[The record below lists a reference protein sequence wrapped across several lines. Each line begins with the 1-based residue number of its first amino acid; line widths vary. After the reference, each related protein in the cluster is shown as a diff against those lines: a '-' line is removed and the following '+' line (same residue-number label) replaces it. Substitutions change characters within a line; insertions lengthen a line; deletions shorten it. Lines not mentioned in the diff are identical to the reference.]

1 MTKTA
6 LTPLNES
13 VHKQNRAQ
21 GLQMLRTINH
31 KVMGAGAAV
40 MVLCTT
46 CAGAGLWSTT
56 RLDGALQEANVSAS
70 VLRNHMEADMMHD
83 ALRADVLSSQLADDG
98 GSGVNVADVRKD
110 LAEHTAL
117 FRKAIADNDALA
129 TDPASRAA
137 LTDLKVPLDAYIKSA
152 SEMVDLAAGDRA
164 QAVAAMPG
172 FMKQFTTLEGAMS
185 QASDKIEAAS
195 TTAAVRAKSVARFS
209 EMLMSIAVLAGVV
222 FAGILIVISRAAI
235 VRPILGLA
243 SDMRRLAAGQN
254 DITVSGAG
262 RPDEIGE
269 MAQSVEVFRQSGIER
284 ARLETEAAGFQQEL
298 DRKLRDME
306 AAFEVAGR
314 EQKSVVEIMAKGL
327 AGLAGG
333 DLSTRIAAQVASDY
347 AALKNDFNAAA
358 SGLEDA
364 IRTISGVASQI
375 GSGTQEIAQ
384 ASNDLSRRTEQQAA
398 SLEETAAALDEIA
411 ATVRQTADGA
421 TRATTEVAS
430 ARSDAE
436 RSGQVVG
443 QAVAAMSAIEDSSRQ
458 ITQIIGVIDEI
469 AFQTNLLALNAGV
482 EAARAGDAGRGFA
495 VVAQEVR
502 ALAQRSADAAK
513 EIKTLIS
520 TSSQQV
526 GTGVD
531 LVGQTGEALDRI
543 VGRVAAID
551 DLVRQISSSSQEQA
565 SGLAEVNTAVNHMDQ
580 VVQQNAAMVEQATAA
595 THSLK
600 GETAQLV
607 SLVGRF
613 KVGGERADM
622 RRETRLAS

>member
-1 MTKTA
+1 
-6 LTPLNES
+6 
-13 VHKQNRAQ
+13 
-21 GLQMLRTINH
+21 MLRTINH

-40 MVLCTT
+40 MVLCTAS
-46 CAGAGLWSTT
+46 AGAGLWSTA
-56 RLDGALQEANVSAS
+56 RLDGALQGANVSAA

-83 ALRADVLSSQLADDG
+83 ALRADVLSSQMAGDA
-98 GSGVNVADVRKD
+98 GSGVAIDDVRKD
-110 LAEHTAL
+110 LSAHVAT
-117 FRKAIADNDALA
+117 FRKAITTNDALA

-137 LTDLKVPLDAYIKSA
+137 LAELKAPLDVYITSA
-152 SEMVDLAAGDRA
+152 GQMVDLAATDRA

-185 QASDKIEAAS
+185 DASDRIEAAS
-195 TTAAVRAKSVARFS
+195 TAAAARAKSVALFS
-209 EMLMSIAVLAGVV
+209 EILMTAAVVAGMI

-235 VRPILGLA
+235 VRPVLNLA

-262 RPDEIGE
+262 RADEIGE
-269 MAQSVEVFRQSGIER
+269 MAKSVEVFRQSGIER
-284 ARLETEAAGFQQEL
+284 ARLEAEAAGFQQEL

-314 EQKSVVEIMAKGL
+314 EQKAVVDVMAKGL
-327 AGLAGG
+327 ASLAGG

-347 AALKNDFNAAA
+347 IALKNDFNAAA
-358 SGLEDA
+358 GGLEDA

-375 GSGTQEIAQ
+375 GSGTQEIAS

-421 TRATTEVAS
+421 TRATAEVAS
-430 ARSDAE
+430 ARTDAE

-443 QAVAAMSAIEDSSRQ
+443 QAVSAMGAIEDSSRQ

-502 ALAQRSADAAK
+502 ALAQRSAEAAK

-526 GTGVD
+526 DAGVS
-531 LVGQTGEALDRI
+531 LVGQTGEALNRI

-613 KVGGERADM
+613 KIGGEHESLRMAG
-622 RRETRLAS
+622 

>member
-1 MTKTA
+1 
-6 LTPLNES
+6 
-13 VHKQNRAQ
+13 
-21 GLQMLRTINH
+21 MLRTINH

-40 MVLCTT
+40 MVLCTAS
-46 CAGAGLWSTT
+46 AGAGLWSTT
-56 RLDGALQEANVSAS
+56 RLDDAVRDANAS
-70 VLRNHMEADMMHD
+70 STMLRNHMEADMMHD
-83 ALRADVLSSQLADDG
+83 ALRADVLSSQLAG
-98 GSGVNVADVRKD
+98 EPGSGVDLAGVRKD

-117 FRKAIADNDALA
+117 FRGALTENDALV

-137 LTDLKVPLDAYIKSA
+137 LAELKAPLDIYITSA
-152 SEMVDLAAGDRA
+152 SRMVDLAATDRA

-172 FMKQFTTLEGAMS
+172 FTQQFTTLEDAMS
-185 QASDKIEAAS
+185 AASDKIEAAS
-195 TTAAVRAKSVARFS
+195 TAAAARAKSVALFS
-209 EMLMSIAVLAGVV
+209 EILMTAAVLAGLIL
-222 FAGILIVISRAAI
+222 AGVLIVISRAAI
-235 VRPILGLA
+235 VRPVLNLA
-243 SDMRRLAAGQN
+243 SDMRRLAAGQT
-254 DITVSGAG
+254 DITVSGSG
-262 RPDEIGE
+262 RADEIGE
-269 MAQSVEVFRQSGIER
+269 MAKSVEVFRQSGIER
-284 ARLETEAAGFQQEL
+284 ARLEAEAAGFQQEL

-306 AAFEVAGR
+306 AAFELAGR
-314 EQKSVVEIMAKGL
+314 EQKAVVDIMAKGL
-327 AGLAGG
+327 SSLAGG
-333 DLSTRIAAQVASDY
+333 DLSARIAVQVASDY

-358 SGLEDA
+358 AGLEDA
-364 IRTISGVASQI
+364 IRTISDVASQI
-375 GSGTQEIAQ
+375 GSGTEEIAQ

-421 TRATTEVAS
+421 GRATTEVAS
-430 ARSDAE
+430 ARTDAE
-436 RSGQVVG
+436 RSGQVVD
-443 QAVAAMSAIEDSSRQ
+443 QAVAAMGAIEDSSRQ

-502 ALAQRSADAAK
+502 ALAQRSAEAAR

-520 TSSQQV
+520 TSSKQV
-526 GTGVD
+526 DAGVT
-531 LVGQTGEALDRI
+531 LVGQTGEALSRI

-580 VVQQNAAMVEQATAA
+580 VVQQNAAMVEEATAA
-595 THSLK
+595 TYSLK

-613 KVGGERADM
+613 RIGGGEPSVLRKAG
-622 RRETRLAS
+622 

>member
-1 MTKTA
+1 
-6 LTPLNES
+6 
-13 VHKQNRAQ
+13 
-21 GLQMLRTINH
+21 MLRTINH

-40 MVLCTT
+40 MVLCTAS
-46 CAGAGLWSTT
+46 AGAGLWSTT
-56 RLDGALQEANVSAS
+56 RLDAALRDAHVSAA

-83 ALRADVLSSQLADDG
+83 ALRADVLSSQLADDA
-98 GSGVNVADVRKD
+98 GSGVD
-110 LAEHTAL
+110 LASVREDLTAHVAT
-117 FRKAIADNDALA
+117 FRQALTTNDDLA

-137 LTDLKVPLDAYIKSA
+137 LGELKAPLDTYITSA
-152 SEMVDLAAGDRA
+152 GQMVDLAATDRA

-185 QASDKIEAAS
+185 DASDRIEAAS
-195 TTAAVRAKSVARFS
+195 TAAAARAESVALFSEILMTAAVV
-209 EMLMSIAVLAGVV
+209 AGVI

-235 VRPILGLA
+235 VRPVLNLA
-243 SDMRRLAAGQN
+243 NDMRRLAAGQN

-262 RPDEIGE
+262 RADEIGE
-269 MAQSVEVFRQSGIER
+269 MAKSVEVFRQSGIER
-284 ARLETEAAGFQQEL
+284 ARLEAEAAGFQQEL

-314 EQKSVVEIMAKGL
+314 EQKAVVDVMAKGL
-327 AGLAGG
+327 ASLAGG

-347 AALKNDFNAAA
+347 IALKNDFNAAA
-358 SGLEDA
+358 AGLEDA
-364 IRTISGVASQI
+364 IRTIAGVASQI

-421 TRATTEVAS
+421 ARATTEVAS
-430 ARSDAE
+430 ARTDAE

-443 QAVAAMSAIEDSSRQ
+443 QAVSAMGAIEDSSRQ

-502 ALAQRSADAAK
+502 ALAQRSAEAAK

-526 GTGVD
+526 DAGVN
-531 LVGQTGEALDRI
+531 LVGQTGEALNRI

-613 KVGGERADM
+613 KIGGERESLRMAG
-622 RRETRLAS
+622 

>member
-1 MTKTA
+1 
-6 LTPLNES
+6 
-13 VHKQNRAQ
+13 
-21 GLQMLRTINH
+21 MLRTINH

-40 MVLCTT
+40 MVLCTAS
-46 CAGAGLWSTT
+46 AGAGLWSTA
-56 RLDGALQEANVSAS
+56 RLDDALQGANVSAA

-83 ALRADVLSSQLADDG
+83 ALRADVLSSQLAGDA
-98 GSGVNVADVRKD
+98 GSGIAIDEVRKD
-110 LAEHTAL
+110 LTAHVGT
-117 FRKAIADNDALA
+117 FRQAITTNDALA

-137 LTDLKVPLDAYIKSA
+137 LAELKAPLDAYITSA
-152 SEMVDLAAGDRA
+152 GRMVDLAATDRA

-185 QASDKIEAAS
+185 DASDRIEAAS
-195 TTAAVRAKSVARFS
+195 TAAASRAKSVALFS
-209 EMLMSIAVLAGVV
+209 EILMTAAVVAGVI

-235 VRPILGLA
+235 VRPVLTLA
-243 SDMRRLAAGQN
+243 GDMRRLAAGQN

-269 MAQSVEVFRQSGIER
+269 MAKSVEVFRQSGIER
-284 ARLETEAAGFQQEL
+284 ARLEAEAAGFQQEL

-314 EQKSVVEIMAKGL
+314 EQKAVVDVMAKGL
-327 AGLAGG
+327 ASLAGG
-333 DLSTRIAAQVASDY
+333 DLSTRIAAQVAGDY
-347 AALKNDFNAAA
+347 IALKNDFNAAA
-358 SGLEDA
+358 AGLEEV
-364 IRTISGVASQI
+364 IRTITGVASGI
-375 GSGTQEIAQ
+375 GSGAQEIAS

-421 TRATTEVAS
+421 ARATTEVAS
-430 ARSDAE
+430 ARTDAE

-443 QAVAAMSAIEDSSRQ
+443 QAVSAMGAIEDSSRQ

-502 ALAQRSADAAK
+502 ALAQRSAEAAR
-513 EIKTLIS
+513 EIKGLIS
-520 TSSQQV
+520 ESSDHV
-526 GTGVD
+526 RAGVN
-531 LVGQTGEALDRI
+531 LVGQTGEALNRI

-613 KVGGERADM
+613 RIGGGERQDL
-622 RRETRLAS
+622 RRAG

>member
-1 MTKTA
+1 
-6 LTPLNES
+6 
-13 VHKQNRAQ
+13 
-21 GLQMLRTINH
+21 MLRTINH

-40 MVLCTT
+40 MVLCTAS
-46 CAGAGLWSTT
+46 AGAGLWSTT
-56 RLDGALQEANVSAS
+56 RLDTALQDANVSAG
-70 VLRNHMEADMMHD
+70 VLRHHMEADMMHD
-83 ALRADVLSSQLADDG
+83 ALRADVLSSQLAADPS
-98 GSGVNVADVRKD
+98 SGIVLDDVRKD
-110 LAEHTAL
+110 LADHTKL
-117 FRKAIADNDALA
+117 FRQSIADNDALA
-129 TDPASRAA
+129 KDPASRAA
-137 LTDLKVPLDAYIKSA
+137 LAQVKVPLDTYIKSA
-152 SEMVDLAAGDRA
+152 DQMVGLAASDHT

-185 QASDKIEAAS
+185 EASDKIEAAS
-195 TTAAVRAKSVARFS
+195 TAAAARAKSVALFS
-209 EMLMSIAVLAGVV
+209 EILMASAVLAGIV
-222 FAGILIVISRAAI
+222 FAGILIVLSRAAI
-235 VRPILGLA
+235 VRPVLNLA
-243 SDMRRLAAGQN
+243 GDMRRLAAGQN

-262 RPDEIGE
+262 RADEIGE
-269 MAQSVEVFRQSGIER
+269 MAKSVEVFRQSGIER
-284 ARLETEAAGFQQEL
+284 ARLEAEAAGFQQEL

-314 EQKSVVEIMAKGL
+314 EQQAVVEVMAKGL
-327 AGLAGG
+327 SGLAGG

-358 SGLEDA
+358 AGLEEA
-364 IRTISGVASQI
+364 IRTISSVAGQI

-421 TRATTEVAS
+421 TRATSEVAS
-430 ARSDAE
+430 ARTDAE

-443 QAVAAMSAIEDSSRQ
+443 QAVAAMGAIEDSSRQ

-502 ALAQRSADAAK
+502 ALAQRSAEAAK

-526 GTGVD
+526 GAGVD
-531 LVGQTGEALDRI
+531 LVGQTGEALSRI

-595 THSLK
+595 THSLT

-613 KVGGERADM
+613 KVGGD
-622 RRETRLAS
+622 REALRMAS

>member
-1 MTKTA
+1 
-6 LTPLNES
+6 
-13 VHKQNRAQ
+13 
-21 GLQMLRTINH
+21 MLRTINH
-31 KVMGAGAAV
+31 KVMGAGMAV
-40 MVLCTT
+40 MLLCTT
-46 CAGAGLWSTT
+46 SAGAGLWSTG
-56 RLDGALQEANVSAS
+56 RLGDALSDARVSAS

-83 ALRADVLSSQLADDG
+83 ALRADVLSSQLAGDA
-98 GSGVNVADVRKD
+98 GSGIAIEDVRKD
-110 LAEHTAL
+110 LAAHVAN
-117 FRKAIADNDALA
+117 FREAINSNDSLA
-129 TDPASRAA
+129 TDTASRAA
-137 LTDLKVPLDAYIKSA
+137 LAELKAPLDAYIASA
-152 SEMVDLAAGDRA
+152 GQMVDLAATDRA

-185 QASDKIEAAS
+185 DASDRIGAAS
-195 TTAAVRAKSVARFS
+195 TAAAARAESVALFSRILMTAAVV
-209 EMLMSIAVLAGVV
+209 AGVV

-235 VRPILGLA
+235 VRPVLNLA

-262 RPDEIGE
+262 RADEIGE
-269 MAQSVEVFRQSGIER
+269 MAKSVEVFRQSGIER
-284 ARLETEAAGFQQEL
+284 ARLEVEAAGFQQEL

-306 AAFEVAGR
+306 AAFEAAGR
-314 EQKSVVEIMAKGL
+314 EQKAVVDVMAKGL
-327 AGLAGG
+327 SNLAGG

-347 AALKNDFNAAA
+347 IALKNDFNAAA
-358 SGLEDA
+358 AVLEDA
-364 IRTISGVASQI
+364 IRTISCVAGQI
-375 GSGTQEIAQ
+375 GSGTQEIAS

-421 TRATTEVAS
+421 ARATTEVAS
-430 ARSDAE
+430 ARTDAE
-436 RSGQVVG
+436 RSGQVVS
-443 QAVAAMSAIEDSSRQ
+443 QAVSAMGAIEDSSRQ

-502 ALAQRSADAAK
+502 ALAQRSAEAAK

-526 GTGVD
+526 DAGVS
-531 LVGQTGEALDRI
+531 LVGQTGEALNRI
-543 VGRVAAID
+543 VDRVAVID

-613 KVGGERADM
+613 KVGGERESLRMAG
-622 RRETRLAS
+622 

>member
-1 MTKTA
+1 
-6 LTPLNES
+6 
-13 VHKQNRAQ
+13 
-21 GLQMLRTINH
+21 MLRTINH

-40 MVLCTT
+40 MVLCTAS
-46 CAGAGLWSTT
+46 AGAGLWSTT
-56 RLDGALQEANVSAS
+56 RLDDAVRDANAS
-70 VLRNHMEADMMHD
+70 STMLRNHMEADMMHD
-83 ALRADVLSSQLADDG
+83 ALRADVLSSQLAG
-98 GSGVNVADVRKD
+98 EPGSGVDLAGVRKD

-117 FRKAIADNDALA
+117 FRGALTENDALV

-137 LTDLKVPLDAYIKSA
+137 LAELKAPLDIYITSA
-152 SEMVDLAAGDRA
+152 SRMVDLAATDRA

-172 FMKQFTTLEGAMS
+172 FTQQFTTLEDAMS
-185 QASDKIEAAS
+185 AASDKIEAAS
-195 TTAAVRAKSVARFS
+195 TAAAARAKSVALFS
-209 EMLMSIAVLAGVV
+209 EILMTAAVLAGLIL
-222 FAGILIVISRAAI
+222 AGVLIVISRAAI
-235 VRPILGLA
+235 VRPVLNLA
-243 SDMRRLAAGQN
+243 SDMRRLAAGQT
-254 DITVSGAG
+254 DITVSGSG
-262 RPDEIGE
+262 RADEIGE
-269 MAQSVEVFRQSGIER
+269 MAKSVEVFRQSGIER
-284 ARLETEAAGFQQEL
+284 ARLEAEAAGFQQEL

-306 AAFEVAGR
+306 AAFELAGR
-314 EQKSVVEIMAKGL
+314 EQKAVVDVMAKGL
-327 AGLAGG
+327 SSLAGG
-333 DLSTRIAAQVASDY
+333 DLSARIAVQVASDY

-358 SGLEDA
+358 AGLEDA

-375 GSGTQEIAQ
+375 GSGTEEIAQ

-411 ATVRQTADGA
+411 ATVRQTAEGA
-421 TRATTEVAS
+421 GRATSEVAS
-430 ARSDAE
+430 ARTDAE
-436 RSGQVVG
+436 RSGQVVD
-443 QAVAAMSAIEDSSRQ
+443 QAVAAMGAIEDSSRQ

-502 ALAQRSADAAK
+502 ALAQRSAEAAK

-526 GTGVD
+526 DAGVT
-531 LVGQTGEALDRI
+531 LVGQTGEALSRI

-580 VVQQNAAMVEQATAA
+580 VVQQNAAMVEEATAA
-595 THSLK
+595 TYSLK

-613 KVGGERADM
+613 RIGGGEPSVLRKAG
-622 RRETRLAS
+622 

>member
-1 MTKTA
+1 
-6 LTPLNES
+6 
-13 VHKQNRAQ
+13 
-21 GLQMLRTINH
+21 MLRTINH
-31 KVMGAGAAV
+31 KVIGAGAAV
-40 MVLCTT
+40 MVLCTAS
-46 CAGAGLWSTT
+46 AGAGLWSTT
-56 RLDGALQEANVSAS
+56 RLDAALKNANVSAS

-83 ALRADVLSSQLADDG
+83 ALRADVLSSQLTSDS
-98 GSGVNVADVRKD
+98 GSGIAIDDVRKD
-110 LAEHTAL
+110 LASHVDN
-117 FRKAIADNDALA
+117 FRKAIATNDALA

-137 LTDLKVPLDAYIKSA
+137 LAELKAPLDTYIKSA
-152 SEMVDLAAGDRA
+152 SDMVDLAASDHA
-164 QAVAAMPG
+164 QAVAGMPG

-185 QASDKIEAAS
+185 EASDKIEAAS
-195 TTAAVRAKSVARFS
+195 SAAAARAKSVALFS
-209 EMLMSIAVLAGVV
+209 EILMASAVLAGIV

-235 VRPILGLA
+235 VRPVLNLA
-243 SDMRRLAAGQN
+243 GDMRRLAAGQN

-262 RPDEIGE
+262 RADEIGE
-269 MAQSVEVFRQSGIER
+269 MAKSVEVFRQSGIER
-284 ARLETEAAGFQQEL
+284 ARLEADAAGFQQEL

-306 AAFEVAGR
+306 TAFELAGR
-314 EQKSVVEIMAKGL
+314 EQQAVVEMMAKGL
-327 AGLAGG
+327 SGLAAG

-358 SGLEDA
+358 AGLEEA
-364 IRTISGVASQI
+364 IRTISSVAGQI
-375 GSGTQEIAQ
+375 GSGTQEIAS

-421 TRATTEVAS
+421 TRATAEVAS
-430 ARSDAE
+430 ARTDAE

-443 QAVAAMSAIEDSSRQ
+443 QAVTAMGAIEDSSRQ

-502 ALAQRSADAAK
+502 ALAQRSAEAAK

-526 GTGVD
+526 DAGVS
-531 LVGQTGEALDRI
+531 LVGQTGEALNRI

-613 KVGGERADM
+613 KVGDGDRQDLRRA
-622 RRETRLAS
+622 S

>member
-1 MTKTA
+1 
-6 LTPLNES
+6 
-13 VHKQNRAQ
+13 
-21 GLQMLRTINH
+21 MLRTINH

-40 MVLCTT
+40 MVLCTAS
-46 CAGAGLWSTT
+46 AGAGLWSTT
-56 RLDGALQEANVSAS
+56 RLDGALRDANVSAA

-83 ALRADVLSSQLADDG
+83 ALRADVLSSQLAGDA
-98 GSGVNVADVRKD
+98 GSGIVIDDVRKD
-110 LAEHTAL
+110 LNAHVGNFREAITA
-117 FRKAIADNDALA
+117 NDALA

-137 LTDLKVPLDAYIKSA
+137 LAELKAPLDTYIKSA
-152 SEMVDLAAGDRA
+152 GQMVDLAASDHA

-185 QASDKIEAAS
+185 NASDRIEAAS
-195 TTAAVRAKSVARFS
+195 TAAAARAKSVALFS
-209 EMLMSIAVLAGVV
+209 EILMTAAVVAGVI
-222 FAGILIVISRAAI
+222 FAGILIMISRAAI
-235 VRPILGLA
+235 VRPVLNLA
-243 SDMRRLAAGQN
+243 GDMRRLAAGQN

-262 RPDEIGE
+262 RADEIGE
-269 MAQSVEVFRQSGIER
+269 MAKSVEVFRQSGIER
-284 ARLETEAAGFQQEL
+284 ARLEAEAAGFQQEL

-314 EQKSVVEIMAKGL
+314 EQKAVVDVMAKGL
-327 AGLAGG
+327 ASLAGG

-347 AALKNDFNAAA
+347 IALKNDFNAAA
-358 SGLEDA
+358 AGLEDA
-364 IRTISGVASQI
+364 IRTISAVAGQI
-375 GSGTQEIAQ
+375 GSGTQEIAS

-421 TRATTEVAS
+421 TRATAEVAS
-430 ARSDAE
+430 ARTDAE

-443 QAVAAMSAIEDSSRQ
+443 QAVSAMGAIEDSSRQ

-502 ALAQRSADAAK
+502 ALAQRSAEAAK

-526 GTGVD
+526 DAGVN
-531 LVGQTGEALDRI
+531 LVGQTGEALNRI

-613 KVGGERADM
+613 KIGGEEQPALRRAG
-622 RRETRLAS
+622 

>member
-1 MTKTA
+1 
-6 LTPLNES
+6 
-13 VHKQNRAQ
+13 
-21 GLQMLRTINH
+21 MLRTINH

-40 MVLCTT
+40 MVLCTAS
-46 CAGAGLWSTT
+46 AGAGLWSTT
-56 RLDGALQEANVSAS
+56 RLDGALRDANVSAA

-83 ALRADVLSSQLADDG
+83 ALRADVLSSQLAGDA
-98 GSGVNVADVRKD
+98 GSGIVIDDVRKD
-110 LAEHTAL
+110 LNAHVGNFREAITA
-117 FRKAIADNDALA
+117 NDALA

-137 LTDLKVPLDAYIKSA
+137 LAELKAPLDTYIKSA
-152 SEMVDLAAGDRA
+152 GQMVDLAASDHA
-164 QAVAAMPG
+164 QAVVAMPG

-185 QASDKIEAAS
+185 NASDRIEAAS
-195 TTAAVRAKSVARFS
+195 TAAAARAKSVALFS
-209 EMLMSIAVLAGVV
+209 EILMTAAVVAGVI
-222 FAGILIVISRAAI
+222 FAGILIMISRAAI
-235 VRPILGLA
+235 VRPVLNLA
-243 SDMRRLAAGQN
+243 GDMRRLAAGQN

-262 RPDEIGE
+262 RADEIGE
-269 MAQSVEVFRQSGIER
+269 MAKSVEVFRQSGIER
-284 ARLETEAAGFQQEL
+284 ARLEAEAAGFQQEL

-314 EQKSVVEIMAKGL
+314 EQKAVVDVMAKGL
-327 AGLAGG
+327 ASLAGG

-347 AALKNDFNAAA
+347 IALKNDFNAAA
-358 SGLEDA
+358 AGLEDA
-364 IRTISGVASQI
+364 IRTISAVAGQI
-375 GSGTQEIAQ
+375 GSGTQEIAS

-421 TRATTEVAS
+421 TRATAEVAS
-430 ARSDAE
+430 ARTDAE

-443 QAVAAMSAIEDSSRQ
+443 QAVSAMGAIEDSSRQ

-502 ALAQRSADAAK
+502 ALAQRSAEAAK
-513 EIKTLIS
+513 EIKALIS

-526 GTGVD
+526 DAGVN
-531 LVGQTGEALDRI
+531 LVGQTGEALNRI

-613 KVGGERADM
+613 KIGGEEQPALRRAG
-622 RRETRLAS
+622 

>member
-1 MTKTA
+1 
-6 LTPLNES
+6 
-13 VHKQNRAQ
+13 
-21 GLQMLRTINH
+21 MLRTINH

-40 MVLCTT
+40 MVLCTAS
-46 CAGAGLWSTT
+46 AGAGLWSTT
-56 RLDGALQEANVSAS
+56 RLDGALRDANVSAA

-83 ALRADVLSSQLADDG
+83 ALRADVLSSQLAGDAS
-98 GSGVNVADVRKD
+98 SGIAIDDVRKD
-110 LAEHTAL
+110 LAEHTEL
-117 FRKAIADNDALA
+117 FRKSIADNDALA
-129 TDPASRAA
+129 TDPSSRAA
-137 LTDLKVPLDAYIKSA
+137 LAEIKAPLDTYIKSA
-152 SEMVDLAAGDRA
+152 GQMVDLAGTDRA
-164 QAVAAMPG
+164 QAIAAMPG

-185 QASDKIEAAS
+185 AASDKIEAAS
-195 TTAAVRAKSVARFS
+195 TAAAARAKSVALFS
-209 EMLMSIAVLAGVV
+209 EILMTAAVLAGII

-235 VRPILGLA
+235 VRPVLNLA
-243 SDMRRLAAGQN
+243 ADMRRLAAGQN

-262 RPDEIGE
+262 RADEIGE
-269 MAQSVEVFRQSGIER
+269 MAKSVEVFRQSGIER
-284 ARLETEAAGFQQEL
+284 ARLEAEAAGFQQEL
-298 DRKLRDME
+298 DRKLKDME
-306 AAFEVAGR
+306 AAFELAGR
-314 EQKSVVEIMAKGL
+314 EQQAVVDIMAKGL
-327 AGLAGG
+327 SSLASG
-333 DLSTRIAAQVASDY
+333 DLSTRIAAQVAHDY

-358 SGLEDA
+358 AGLEDA
-364 IRTISGVASQI
+364 IRTISDVAGQI
-375 GSGTQEIAQ
+375 GSGTNEIAQ

-421 TRATTEVAS
+421 GRATTEVAS
-430 ARSDAE
+430 ARTDAE

-443 QAVAAMSAIEDSSRQ
+443 QAVAAMGAIEDSSRQ

-502 ALAQRSADAAK
+502 ALAQRSAEAAK
-513 EIKTLIS
+513 EIKILIS

-526 GTGVD
+526 DAGVN
-531 LVGQTGEALDRI
+531 LVGQTGEALSRI

-613 KVGGERADM
+613 KVGGEREAM
-622 RRETRLAS
+622 RMAG

>member
-1 MTKTA
+1 
-6 LTPLNES
+6 
-13 VHKQNRAQ
+13 
-21 GLQMLRTINH
+21 MLRTINH

-40 MVLCTT
+40 MVLCTAS
-46 CAGAGLWSTT
+46 AGAGLWSTT
-56 RLDGALQEANVSAS
+56 RLDGALRDANVSSA

-83 ALRADVLSSQLADDG
+83 ALRADVLSSQLAGDA
-98 GSGVNVADVRKD
+98 GSGIAIDDVRKD
-110 LAEHTAL
+110 LTDHVANFREAITA
-117 FRKAIADNDALA
+117 NDALA
-129 TDPASRAA
+129 TDAASRAA
-137 LTDLKVPLDAYIKSA
+137 LAELKAPLNIYITSA
-152 SEMVDLAAGDRA
+152 NEMVDLAARDRA
-164 QAVAAMPG
+164 QAIAAMPD
-172 FMKQFTTLEGAMS
+172 FMTQFTTLEGAMS
-185 QASDKIEAAS
+185 GASDKIEAAS
-195 TTAAVRAKSVARFS
+195 TAAAARAKSVALFS
-209 EMLMSIAVLAGVV
+209 EILMTAAVLAGMV
-222 FAGILIVISRAAI
+222 FAGILILISRAAI
-235 VRPILGLA
+235 VRPVLTLA
-243 SDMRRLAAGQN
+243 GDMRRLAAGQN
-254 DITVSGAG
+254 DVIVSGAG
-262 RPDEIGE
+262 RADEIGE
-269 MAQSVEVFRQSGIER
+269 MAKSVEVFRQSGLER
-284 ARLETEAAGFQQEL
+284 ARLEAEAAGFQQEL

-314 EQKSVVEIMAKGL
+314 EQKAVVDVMARGL
-327 AGLAGG
+327 ASLAGG

-358 SGLEDA
+358 AGLEDA
-364 IRTISGVASQI
+364 IRTISGVAGQI

-421 TRATTEVAS
+421 ARATTEVAS
-430 ARSDAE
+430 ARTDAE
-436 RSGQVVG
+436 RSGQVVD
-443 QAVAAMSAIEDSSRQ
+443 QAVTAMGAIEDSSRR

-502 ALAQRSADAAK
+502 ALAQRSAEAAK

-520 TSSQQV
+520 TSSRQV
-526 GTGVD
+526 GAGVD
-531 LVGQTGEALDRI
+531 LVGQTGEALNRI

-613 KVGGERADM
+613 KIGGEPEPM
-622 RRETRLAS
+622 RMAG

>member
-1 MTKTA
+1 
-6 LTPLNES
+6 
-13 VHKQNRAQ
+13 
-21 GLQMLRTINH
+21 MLRTINH

-40 MVLCTT
+40 MVLCTAS
-46 CAGAGLWSTT
+46 AGAGLWSTA
-56 RLDGALQEANVSAS
+56 RLDGALRDANVSAA

-83 ALRADVLSSQLADDG
+83 ALRADVLSSQLAGDAS
-98 GSGVNVADVRKD
+98 SGIAIDDVRKD
-110 LAEHTAL
+110 LAEHTEL
-117 FRKAIADNDALA
+117 FRKSIADNDALA
-129 TDPASRAA
+129 TDPSSRAA
-137 LTDLKVPLDAYIKSA
+137 LAEIKAPLDTYIKSA
-152 SEMVDLAAGDRA
+152 GQMVDLAGTDRA
-164 QAVAAMPG
+164 QAIAAMPG

-185 QASDKIEAAS
+185 SASDKIEAAS
-195 TTAAVRAKSVARFS
+195 GVAAARAKSVAKFS
-209 EMLMSIAVLAGVV
+209 EILMTAAVLAGIV
-222 FAGILIVISRAAI
+222 FAAILIVMSRAAI
-235 VRPILGLA
+235 VRPVLNLA
-243 SDMRRLAAGQN
+243 ADMRRLAAGQN

-262 RPDEIGE
+262 RADEIGE
-269 MAQSVEVFRQSGIER
+269 MAKSVEVFRQSGIER
-284 ARLETEAAGFQQEL
+284 ARLEAEAAGFQQEL
-298 DRKLRDME
+298 DRKLKDME
-306 AAFEVAGR
+306 AAFELAGR
-314 EQKSVVEIMAKGL
+314 EQQAVVDIMARGL
-327 AGLAGG
+327 SSLASG
-333 DLSTRIAAQVASDY
+333 DLSTRIAAQVAQDY

-358 SGLEDA
+358 AGLEDA
-364 IRTISGVASQI
+364 IRTISSVASQI
-375 GSGTQEIAQ
+375 GSGTNEIAT

-421 TRATTEVAS
+421 GRATTEVAS
-430 ARSDAE
+430 ARTDAE

-443 QAVAAMSAIEDSSRQ
+443 QAVAAMGAIEDSSRQ

-482 EAARAGDAGRGFA
+482 EAARAGAAGRGFA

-502 ALAQRSADAAK
+502 ALAQRSAEAAK

-526 GTGVD
+526 DAGVN
-531 LVGQTGEALDRI
+531 LVGQTGEALSRI

-613 KVGGERADM
+613 KVGGEREAM
-622 RRETRLAS
+622 RMAG

>member
-1 MTKTA
+1 
-6 LTPLNES
+6 
-13 VHKQNRAQ
+13 
-21 GLQMLRTINH
+21 MLRTINH

-40 MVLCTT
+40 MVLCTAS
-46 CAGAGLWSTT
+46 AGAGLWSTT
-56 RLDGALQEANVSAS
+56 RLDGALQNASVSAA

-83 ALRADVLSSQLADDG
+83 ALRADVLSSQLAGDA
-98 GSGVNVADVRKD
+98 GSGIAIDDVRKD
-110 LAEHTAL
+110 LTAHVGN
-117 FRKAIADNDALA
+117 FREAITANDALA

-137 LTDLKVPLDAYIKSA
+137 LAELKAPLDTYIKSA
-152 SEMVDLAAGDRA
+152 GQMVDVAATDHA

-185 QASDKIEAAS
+185 NASDRIEAAS
-195 TTAAVRAKSVARFS
+195 TAAAARAKSVALFS
-209 EMLMSIAVLAGVV
+209 EILMTAAVIAGVI

-235 VRPILGLA
+235 VRPVLNLA

-262 RPDEIGE
+262 RADEIGE
-269 MAQSVEVFRQSGIER
+269 MAKSVEVFRQSGIER
-284 ARLETEAAGFQQEL
+284 ARLEAEAAGFQQEL

-314 EQKSVVEIMAKGL
+314 EQQAVVDVMAKGL
-327 AGLAGG
+327 ASLAGG

-347 AALKNDFNAAA
+347 IALKNDFNAAA
-358 SGLEDA
+358 AGLEEV
-364 IRTISGVASQI
+364 IRTIAGVASGI
-375 GSGTQEIAQ
+375 GSGAQEIAS

-421 TRATTEVAS
+421 TRATAEVAS
-430 ARSDAE
+430 ARTDAE

-443 QAVAAMSAIEDSSRQ
+443 QAVSAMGAIEDSSRQ

-502 ALAQRSADAAK
+502 ALAQRSAEAAK

-526 GTGVD
+526 DAGVS
-531 LVGQTGEALDRI
+531 LVGQTGEALNRI

-613 KVGGERADM
+613 KIGGEEHPALRRAG
-622 RRETRLAS
+622 

>member
-1 MTKTA
+1 
-6 LTPLNES
+6 
-13 VHKQNRAQ
+13 
-21 GLQMLRTINH
+21 MLRTINH
-31 KVMGAGAAV
+31 KVIGAGAAV
-40 MVLCTT
+40 MVLCTAS
-46 CAGAGLWSTT
+46 AGAGLWSTT
-56 RLDGALQEANVSAS
+56 RLDGALRDAHISAS

-83 ALRADVLSSQLADDG
+83 ALRADVLSSQLAGDA
-98 GSGVNVADVRKD
+98 GSGIAIEDVRKD
-110 LAEHTAL
+110 LAEHVANFREAITA
-117 FRKAIADNDALA
+117 NDALA
-129 TDPASRAA
+129 TDAASRAA
-137 LTDLKVPLDAYIKSA
+137 LAELKAPLDAYITSA
-152 SEMVDLAAGDRA
+152 GQMVDLAATDQA
-164 QAVAAMPG
+164 QAIAAMPG

-185 QASDKIEAAS
+185 DASDRIEAAS
-195 TTAAVRAKSVARFS
+195 TAAAARAKSVALFS
-209 EMLMSIAVLAGVV
+209 QILMTAAVVAGMI
-222 FAGILIVISRAAI
+222 FAGILIAISRAAI
-235 VRPILGLA
+235 VRPVLNLA
-243 SDMRRLAAGQN
+243 GDMRRLAAGQN

-262 RPDEIGE
+262 RADEIGE
-269 MAQSVEVFRQSGIER
+269 MAKSVEVFRQSGLER
-284 ARLETEAAGFQQEL
+284 ARLEAEAAGFQQEL

-314 EQKSVVEIMAKGL
+314 EQQAVVDIMAKGL
-327 AGLAGG
+327 SGLAGG

-358 SGLEDA
+358 AGLEEA
-364 IRTISGVASQI
+364 IRTISDVAGQI

-421 TRATTEVAS
+421 TRATAEVAS
-430 ARSDAE
+430 ARNDAE

-443 QAVAAMSAIEDSSRQ
+443 QAVSAMGAIEDSSRQ
-458 ITQIIGVIDEI
+458 ITQIISVIDEI

-502 ALAQRSADAAK
+502 ALAQRSAEAAK

-526 GTGVD
+526 DAGVN
-531 LVGQTGEALDRI
+531 LVGQTGEALNRI

-551 DLVRQISSSSQEQA
+551 DLIRQISSSSQEQA

-613 KVGGERADM
+613 KIGGEQQALRM
-622 RRETRLAS
+622 AS

>member
-1 MTKTA
+1 
-6 LTPLNES
+6 
-13 VHKQNRAQ
+13 
-21 GLQMLRTINH
+21 MLRTINH

-40 MVLCTT
+40 MVLCTAS
-46 CAGAGLWSTT
+46 AGAGLWSTT
-56 RLDGALQEANVSAS
+56 RLDAALQNANVSAA

-83 ALRADVLSSQLADDG
+83 ALRADVLSSQLSDDS
-98 GSGVNVADVRKD
+98 GSGIDIAGTRKD
-110 LAEHTAL
+110 LAAHVAN

-137 LTDLKVPLDAYIKSA
+137 LAEVKAPLDTYIKSA
-152 SEMVDLAAGDRA
+152 GQMVDLAATDRN
-164 QAVAAMPG
+164 QAIAAMPG
-172 FMKQFTTLEGAMS
+172 FMKQFSTLEGAMS

-195 TTAAVRAKSVARFS
+195 NAAAARAKAVARFS
-209 EMLMSIAVLAGVV
+209 EILMTAAVVAGMI

-235 VRPILGLA
+235 VRPVLNLA
-243 SDMRRLAAGQN
+243 NDMRRLAAGQN
-254 DITVSGAG
+254 DINVSGAG

-269 MAQSVEVFRQSGIER
+269 MAKSVEVFRQSGIER
-284 ARLETEAAGFQQEL
+284 ARLEAEAAGFQQEL

-306 AAFEVAGR
+306 AAFELAGR
-314 EQKSVVEIMAKGL
+314 EQQAVVDVMAKGL
-327 AGLAGG
+327 SSLAGG
-333 DLSTRIAAQVASDY
+333 DLSTRIAAQVAADY
-347 AALKNDFNAAA
+347 IALKNDFNAAA
-358 SGLEDA
+358 EGLENA

-430 ARSDAE
+430 ARTDAE

-443 QAVAAMSAIEDSSRQ
+443 QAVAAMGAIEDSSRQ

-502 ALAQRSADAAK
+502 ALAQRSAEAAK

-526 GTGVD
+526 DAGVN
-531 LVGQTGEALDRI
+531 LVGQTGEALNRI

-551 DLVRQISSSSQEQA
+551 DLIRQISSSSQEQA

-613 KVGGERADM
+613 KVGGEREAM
-622 RRETRLAS
+622 RMAS

>member
-1 MTKTA
+1 
-6 LTPLNES
+6 
-13 VHKQNRAQ
+13 
-21 GLQMLRTINH
+21 MLRTINH

-40 MVLCTT
+40 MVLCTAS
-46 CAGAGLWSTT
+46 AGAGLWSTT
-56 RLDGALQEANVSAS
+56 RLDRAVHDANVSAAM
-70 VLRNHMEADMMHD
+70 LRNHMEADMMHD
-83 ALRADVLSSQLADDG
+83 ALRADVLSSQLAG
-98 GSGVNVADVRKD
+98 EPGSGVAIADVRKD

-117 FRKAIADNDALA
+117 FRQALTENEA
-129 TDPASRAA
+129 LVTDPASRAA
-137 LTDLKVPLDAYIKSA
+137 MVELKTPLDVYIQSA
-152 SEMVDLAAGDRA
+152 GHMVDLAATDRA

-172 FMKQFTTLEGAMS
+172 FSQQFTTLEDAMS
-185 QASDKIEAAS
+185 AASDKIEAAS
-195 TTAAVRAKSVARFS
+195 TAAAARAKGVALFS
-209 EMLMSIAVLAGVV
+209 EILMTAAVLAGVV
-222 FAGILIVISRAAI
+222 FAGVLILISRAAI
-235 VRPILGLA
+235 VRPVLNLA
-243 SDMRRLAAGQN
+243 GDMRRLAAGQT

-262 RPDEIGE
+262 RADEIGE
-269 MAQSVEVFRQSGIER
+269 MAKSVEVFRQSGIER

-298 DRKLRDME
+298 DRKLRAME
-306 AAFEVAGR
+306 TAFELAGR
-314 EQKSVVEIMAKGL
+314 EQKAVVDVMAQGL

-347 AALKNDFNAAA
+347 TALKNDFNAAA
-358 SGLEDA
+358 VRLEEA
-364 IRTISGVASQI
+364 IRTISDVASQI
-375 GSGTQEIAQ
+375 GSGTEEIAQ

-411 ATVRQTADGA
+411 ATVRQTAEGA
-421 TRATTEVAS
+421 GRATAEVAS
-430 ARSDAE
+430 ARTDAE
-436 RSGQVVG
+436 RSGQVVD
-443 QAVAAMSAIEDSSRQ
+443 QAVAAMGAIEDSSRQ
-458 ITQIIGVIDEI
+458 ITRIIGVIDEI

-502 ALAQRSADAAK
+502 ALAQRSAEAAK

-526 GTGVD
+526 DAGVT
-531 LVGQTGEALDRI
+531 LVGQTGEALGRI

-595 THSLK
+595 TYSLK

-613 KVGGERADM
+613 RIGGDARPELRRAG
-622 RRETRLAS
+622 

>member
-1 MTKTA
+1 
-6 LTPLNES
+6 
-13 VHKQNRAQ
+13 
-21 GLQMLRTINH
+21 MLRTINH

-40 MVLCTT
+40 MVLCTAS
-46 CAGAGLWSTT
+46 AGAGLWSTT
-56 RLDGALQEANVSAS
+56 RLDDAVRDANAS
-70 VLRNHMEADMMHD
+70 STMLRNHMEADMMHD
-83 ALRADVLSSQLADDG
+83 ALRADVLSSQLAG
-98 GSGVNVADVRKD
+98 EPGSGVDLTGVRKD

-117 FRKAIADNDALA
+117 FRGALA
-129 TDPASRAA
+129 ENETLVTDPASRAA
-137 LTDLKVPLDAYIKSA
+137 LAELKAPLDVYITSA
-152 SEMVDLAAGDRA
+152 SRMVDLAATDRV

-172 FMKQFTTLEGAMS
+172 FTKQFTTLEDAMS
-185 QASDKIEAAS
+185 AASDKIEAAS
-195 TTAAVRAKSVARFS
+195 TTAAARAKSVALFS
-209 EMLMSIAVLAGVV
+209 EILMSVAVLAGVV

-235 VRPILGLA
+235 VRPVLSLA
-243 SDMRRLAAGQN
+243 GDMRRLAAGQT

-262 RPDEIGE
+262 RADEIGE
-269 MAQSVEVFRQSGIER
+269 MAKSVEVFRQSGIER
-284 ARLETEAAGFQQEL
+284 ARLEAEAAGFQQQL

-306 AAFEVAGR
+306 AAFEAAGR
-314 EQKSVVEIMAKGL
+314 EQKAVVDVMAKGL
-327 AGLAGG
+327 ASLAGG
-333 DLSTRIAAQVASDY
+333 DLSARIAVQVASDY

-358 SGLEDA
+358 AGLEDA
-364 IRTISGVASQI
+364 IRTISDVASQI
-375 GSGTQEIAQ
+375 GSGTEEIAQ

-421 TRATTEVAS
+421 GRATTEVAS
-430 ARSDAE
+430 ARTDAE
-436 RSGQVVG
+436 RSGQVVD
-443 QAVAAMSAIEDSSRQ
+443 QAVAAMDAIEDSSRQ

-502 ALAQRSADAAK
+502 ALAQRSAEAAK

-526 GTGVD
+526 DAGVS
-531 LVGQTGEALDRI
+531 LVGQTGEALSRI

-595 THSLK
+595 TYSLK

-613 KVGGERADM
+613 RIGGDARPELRRA
-622 RRETRLAS
+622 S

>member
-1 MTKTA
+1 
-6 LTPLNES
+6 
-13 VHKQNRAQ
+13 
-21 GLQMLRTINH
+21 MLRTINH

-40 MVLCTT
+40 MVLCTAS
-46 CAGAGLWSTT
+46 AGAGLWSTT
-56 RLDGALQEANVSAS
+56 RLDGALRDANVSAA

-83 ALRADVLSSQLADDG
+83 ALRADVLSSQLAGDA
-98 GSGVNVADVRKD
+98 GSGIAIDDVRKD
-110 LAEHTAL
+110 LTAHVGN
-117 FRKAIADNDALA
+117 FREAITANDALA

-137 LTDLKVPLDAYIKSA
+137 LAELKAPLDTYIKSA
-152 SEMVDLAAGDRA
+152 GQMVDLAASDHA
-164 QAVAAMPG
+164 QAVVAMPG

-185 QASDKIEAAS
+185 NASDRIEAAS
-195 TTAAVRAKSVARFS
+195 TAAAARAKSVALFS
-209 EMLMSIAVLAGVV
+209 EILMTAAVVAGVI
-222 FAGILIVISRAAI
+222 FAGILIMISRAAI
-235 VRPILGLA
+235 VRPVLNLA
-243 SDMRRLAAGQN
+243 GDMRRLAAGQN

-262 RPDEIGE
+262 RADEIGE
-269 MAQSVEVFRQSGIER
+269 MAKSVEVFRQSGIER
-284 ARLETEAAGFQQEL
+284 ARLEAEAAGFQQEL

-314 EQKSVVEIMAKGL
+314 EQKAVVDVMAKGL
-327 AGLAGG
+327 ASLAGG

-347 AALKNDFNAAA
+347 IALKNDFNAAA
-358 SGLEDA
+358 AGLEDA
-364 IRTISGVASQI
+364 IRTISAVAGQI
-375 GSGTQEIAQ
+375 GSGTQEIAS

-421 TRATTEVAS
+421 TRATAEVAS
-430 ARSDAE
+430 ARTDAE

-443 QAVAAMSAIEDSSRQ
+443 QAVSAMGAIEDSSRQ

-502 ALAQRSADAAK
+502 ALAQRSAEAAK

-526 GTGVD
+526 DAGVN
-531 LVGQTGEALDRI
+531 LVGQTGEALNRI

-613 KVGGERADM
+613 KIGGEEQPALRRAG
-622 RRETRLAS
+622 

>member
-1 MTKTA
+1 
-6 LTPLNES
+6 
-13 VHKQNRAQ
+13 
-21 GLQMLRTINH
+21 MLRTINH
-31 KVMGAGAAV
+31 KVIGAGAAV
-40 MVLCTT
+40 MVLCTAS
-46 CAGAGLWSTT
+46 AGAGLWSTT
-56 RLDGALQEANVSAS
+56 RLDTALQDANVSAS
-70 VLRNHMEADMMHD
+70 VLRNHLEADMMHD
-83 ALRADVLSSQLADDG
+83 ALRADVLSSQLAEDAN
-98 GSGVNVADVRKD
+98 SGIALEDVRKD
-110 LAEHTAL
+110 LASHVDN
-117 FRKAIADNDALA
+117 FRKAVAANDALA

-137 LTDLKVPLDAYIKSA
+137 LGELKAPLDTYIKSA
-152 SEMVDLAAGDRA
+152 SQMVDLAATDRA
-164 QAVAAMPG
+164 QAVAAMPD
-172 FMKQFTTLEGAMS
+172 FMKQFTTLEDAMS

-195 TTAAVRAKSVARFS
+195 SLAAARAKSVALFS
-209 EMLMSIAVLAGVV
+209 EILMASAVLAGVI

-235 VRPILGLA
+235 VRPVLNLA
-243 SDMRRLAAGQN
+243 GDMRRLAAGQN

-262 RPDEIGE
+262 RADEIGE
-269 MAQSVEVFRQSGIER
+269 MAKSVEVFRQSGIER
-284 ARLETEAAGFQQEL
+284 ARLEADAAGFQQEL

-306 AAFEVAGR
+306 TAFELAGR
-314 EQKSVVEIMAKGL
+314 EQQAVVEMMAKGL
-327 AGLAGG
+327 SGLAAG

-358 SGLEDA
+358 AGLEEA
-364 IRTISGVASQI
+364 IRTISSVAGQI
-375 GSGTQEIAQ
+375 GSGTQEIAS

-421 TRATTEVAS
+421 TRATAEVAS
-430 ARSDAE
+430 ARTDAE

-443 QAVAAMSAIEDSSRQ
+443 QAVTAMGAIEDSSRQ

-502 ALAQRSADAAK
+502 ALAQRSAEAAK

-526 GTGVD
+526 DAGVS
-531 LVGQTGEALDRI
+531 LVGQTGKALNRI

-613 KVGGERADM
+613 KVGDGDRQDLRRA
-622 RRETRLAS
+622 S

>member
-1 MTKTA
+1 
-6 LTPLNES
+6 
-13 VHKQNRAQ
+13 
-21 GLQMLRTINH
+21 MLRTINH

-40 MVLCTT
+40 MVLCTAS
-46 CAGAGLWSTT
+46 AGAGLWSTA
-56 RLDGALQEANVSAS
+56 RLDGALRDANVSAA

-83 ALRADVLSSQLADDG
+83 ALRADVLSSQLAGDAS
-98 GSGVNVADVRKD
+98 SGISIDDVRKD
-110 LAEHTAL
+110 LAEHTKL
-117 FRKAIADNDALA
+117 FRQSLADNDALA
-129 TDPASRAA
+129 TDPSSRAA
-137 LTDLKVPLDAYIKSA
+137 LAEIKAPLDTYIKSA
-152 SEMVDLAAGDRA
+152 GQMVDLAGTDRA
-164 QAVAAMPG
+164 QAIAAMPG

-185 QASDKIEAAS
+185 AASDKIEAAS
-195 TTAAVRAKSVARFS
+195 GVAAARAKSVAKFS
-209 EMLMSIAVLAGVV
+209 EILMTAAVLAGII
-222 FAGILIVISRAAI
+222 FAAILIVISRAAI
-235 VRPILGLA
+235 VRPVLNLA
-243 SDMRRLAAGQN
+243 ADMRRLAAGQN

-262 RPDEIGE
+262 RADEIGE
-269 MAQSVEVFRQSGIER
+269 MAKSVEVFRQSGLER
-284 ARLETEAAGFQQEL
+284 ARLEAEAAGFQQEL
-298 DRKLRDME
+298 DRKLKDME
-306 AAFEVAGR
+306 AAFELAGR
-314 EQKSVVEIMAKGL
+314 EQQAVVDIMAKGL
-327 AGLAGG
+327 SNLASG
-333 DLSTRIAAQVASDY
+333 DLSTRIAAQVAQDY

-358 SGLEDA
+358 AGLEDA
-364 IRTISGVASQI
+364 IRTISGVAGQI

-421 TRATTEVAS
+421 GRATTEVAS

-443 QAVAAMSAIEDSSRQ
+443 QAVAAMGAIEDSSRQ

-502 ALAQRSADAAK
+502 ALAQRSAEAAK

-526 GTGVD
+526 DAGVS
-531 LVGQTGEALDRI
+531 LVGQTGEALNRI

-551 DLVRQISSSSQEQA
+551 DLIRQISSSSQEQA

-613 KVGGERADM
+613 KVGGEREAM
-622 RRETRLAS
+622 RMAS

>member
-1 MTKTA
+1 
-6 LTPLNES
+6 
-13 VHKQNRAQ
+13 
-21 GLQMLRTINH
+21 MLRTINH

-40 MVLCTT
+40 MLLCTAS
-46 CAGAGLWSTT
+46 AGAGLWSTT
-56 RLDGALQEANVSAS
+56 RLDGALQNANVSAA

-83 ALRADVLSSQLADDG
+83 ALRADVLSSQLAGDASSGITIDG
-98 GSGVNVADVRKD
+98 VRKD
-110 LAEHTAL
+110 LTEHTAL

-137 LTDLKVPLDAYIKSA
+137 LAEVKAPLDTYIKSA
-152 SEMVDLAAGDRA
+152 GQMVDMAGVGHAA
-164 QAVAAMPG
+164 AVAAMPG
-172 FMKQFTTLEGAMS
+172 FMKQFSTLEGAMS
-185 QASDKIEAAS
+185 EASDKIEAAS
-195 TTAAVRAKSVARFS
+195 NAAAARAKSVALFS
-209 EMLMSIAVLAGVV
+209 EILMTVAVLAGVV

-235 VRPILGLA
+235 VRPVLNLA
-243 SDMRRLAAGQN
+243 GDMRRLAAGQN

-262 RPDEIGE
+262 RADEIGE
-269 MAQSVEVFRQSGIER
+269 MAKSVEVFRQSGIER
-284 ARLETEAAGFQQEL
+284 ARLEAEAAGFQQEL

-314 EQKSVVEIMAKGL
+314 EQKAVVDVMAKGL
-327 AGLAGG
+327 ASLAGG

-347 AALKNDFNAAA
+347 IALKNDFNAAA
-358 SGLEDA
+358 AGLEDA
-364 IRTISGVASQI
+364 IRTIAGVAGQI

-421 TRATTEVAS
+421 ARATTEVAS
-430 ARSDAE
+430 ARTDAE

-443 QAVAAMSAIEDSSRQ
+443 QAVAAMDAIEDSSRQ

-502 ALAQRSADAAK
+502 ALAQRSAEAAK

-526 GTGVD
+526 GAGVD
-531 LVGQTGEALDRI
+531 LVGQTGEALNRI

-607 SLVGRF
+607 LLVGRF
-613 KVGGERADM
+613 KTGGERPEM
-622 RRETRLAS
+622 RMAG

>member
-1 MTKTA
+1 MAT
-6 LTPLNES
+6 
-13 VHKQNRAQ
+13 Q
-21 GLQMLRTINH
+21 GLAMLRTINH

-40 MVLCTT
+40 MVLCTAS
-46 CAGAGLWSTT
+46 AGAGLWSTT
-56 RLDGALQEANVSAS
+56 RLDAALQDANVSAA

-83 ALRADVLSSQLADDG
+83 ALRADVLSSQLAGDAS
-98 GSGVNVADVRKD
+98 SGIAIADVRKD
-110 LAEHTAL
+110 LAEHTGI

-129 TDPASRAA
+129 TDPASRSA
-137 LTDLKVPLDAYIKSA
+137 LADIKAPLEVYISSA
-152 SEMVDLAAGDRA
+152 NQMVDMAGSDRA
-164 QAVAAMPG
+164 RAIAAMPG

-185 QASDKIEAAS
+185 DASDKIEAVS
-195 TTAAVRAKSVARFS
+195 AAAAARAKSVALFS
-209 EMLMSIAVLAGVV
+209 EILMTVAVLAGVV

-235 VRPILGLA
+235 VRPVLNLA
-243 SDMRRLAAGQN
+243 NDMRHLAAGQN
-254 DITVSGAG
+254 DLTVSGAG

-269 MAQSVEVFRQSGIER
+269 MAKSVEVFRQSGIER
-284 ARLETEAAGFQQEL
+284 ARLEAEAAGFQQEL

-306 AAFEVAGR
+306 AAFEAAGR
-314 EQKSVVEIMAKGL
+314 EQKAVVEMMAKGL
-327 AGLAGG
+327 SGLAAG

-358 SGLEDA
+358 AGLEEA
-364 IRTISGVASQI
+364 IRTIAAVASQI
-375 GSGTQEIAQ
+375 GSGTDEIAS

-411 ATVRQTADGA
+411 ATVRQTAEGA
-421 TRATTEVAS
+421 GRATTEVAS
-430 ARSDAE
+430 ARTDAE

-443 QAVAAMSAIEDSSRQ
+443 QAVAAMDAIEDSSRQ

-502 ALAQRSADAAK
+502 ALAQRSAEAAK

-526 GTGVD
+526 GAGVD
-531 LVGQTGEALDRI
+531 LVGQTGEALNRI

-613 KVGGERADM
+613 KIGGATDGM
-622 RRETRLAS
+622 RMAS

>member
-1 MTKTA
+1 
-6 LTPLNES
+6 
-13 VHKQNRAQ
+13 
-21 GLQMLRTINH
+21 MLRTINH

-40 MVLCTT
+40 MVLCTAS
-46 CAGAGLWSTT
+46 AGAGLWSTT
-56 RLDGALQEANVSAS
+56 RLDSALHDANVSAA

-83 ALRADVLSSQLADDG
+83 ALRADVLSSQLADDAA
-98 GSGVNVADVRKD
+98 SGIAIDDVRKD
-110 LAEHTAL
+110 LTAHVAN
-117 FRKAIADNDALA
+117 FRQAISANDALA

-137 LTDLKVPLDAYIKSA
+137 LAEVKAPLDTYIKSA
-152 SEMVDLAAGDRA
+152 GQMVDLAATDRA
-164 QAVAAMPG
+164 QAIVAMPG

-195 TTAAVRAKSVARFS
+195 NAASARAKSVARFS
-209 EMLMSIAVLAGVV
+209 EMLMTAAVVAGMIFAGV
-222 FAGILIVISRAAI
+222 LIAMSRAAI
-235 VRPILGLA
+235 VRPVLNLA
-243 SDMRRLAAGQN
+243 GDMRRLAAGQN

-262 RPDEIGE
+262 RADEIGE
-269 MAQSVEVFRQSGIER
+269 MAKSVEVFRQSGIER
-284 ARLETEAAGFQQEL
+284 ARLEAEAAGFQQEL

-306 AAFEVAGR
+306 TAFELAGR
-314 EQKSVVEIMAKGL
+314 EQKAVVDVMAKGL
-327 AGLAGG
+327 ASLAGG
-333 DLSTRIAAQVASDY
+333 DLSARIAAQVAADY
-347 AALKNDFNAAA
+347 TALKNDFNVAAA
-358 SGLEDA
+358 GLEDA

-430 ARSDAE
+430 ARTDAE

-443 QAVAAMSAIEDSSRQ
+443 QAVAAMGAIEDSSRQ

-502 ALAQRSADAAK
+502 ALAQRSAEAAK

-520 TSSQQV
+520 TSTQQV
-526 GTGVD
+526 EAGVS
-531 LVGQTGEALDRI
+531 LVGQTGEALNRI

-565 SGLAEVNTAVNHMDQ
+565 SGLNEVNTAVNHMDQ

-613 KVGGERADM
+613 KVGGGERPAA
-622 RRETRLAS
+622 RPTTRMAG

>member
-1 MTKTA
+1 
-6 LTPLNES
+6 
-13 VHKQNRAQ
+13 
-21 GLQMLRTINH
+21 MLRTINH

-40 MVLCTT
+40 MVLCTAS
-46 CAGAGLWSTT
+46 AGAGLWSTT
-56 RLDGALQEANVSAS
+56 RLDGALQNANVSAA

-83 ALRADVLSSQLADDG
+83 ALRADVLSSQLAGDA
-98 GSGVNVADVRKD
+98 GSGIAIDDVRKD
-110 LAEHTAL
+110 LTAHVGN
-117 FRKAIADNDALA
+117 FREAITANDALA

-137 LTDLKVPLDAYIKSA
+137 LAELKAPLDTYIKSA
-152 SEMVDLAAGDRA
+152 GQMVDLAATDHA

-185 QASDKIEAAS
+185 NASDRIEAAS
-195 TTAAVRAKSVARFS
+195 TAAAARAKSVALFS
-209 EMLMSIAVLAGVV
+209 EILMTAAVIAGVI

-235 VRPILGLA
+235 VRPVLNLA

-262 RPDEIGE
+262 RADEIGE
-269 MAQSVEVFRQSGIER
+269 MAKSVEVFRQSGIER
-284 ARLETEAAGFQQEL
+284 ARLEAEAAGFQQEL

-314 EQKSVVEIMAKGL
+314 EQQAVVDVMAKGL
-327 AGLAGG
+327 ASLAGG

-347 AALKNDFNAAA
+347 IALKNDFNAAA
-358 SGLEDA
+358 AGLEDA
-364 IRTISGVASQI
+364 IRTIAGVASQI
-375 GSGTQEIAQ
+375 GSGTQEIAS

-421 TRATTEVAS
+421 TRATAEVAS
-430 ARSDAE
+430 ARTDAE

-443 QAVAAMSAIEDSSRQ
+443 QAVSAMGAIEDSSRQ

-502 ALAQRSADAAK
+502 ALAQRSAEAAK

-526 GTGVD
+526 DAGVS
-531 LVGQTGEALDRI
+531 LVGQTGEALNRI

-613 KVGGERADM
+613 KIGGEEHPALRRAG
-622 RRETRLAS
+622 

>member
-1 MTKTA
+1 
-6 LTPLNES
+6 
-13 VHKQNRAQ
+13 
-21 GLQMLRTINH
+21 MLRTINH

-40 MVLCTT
+40 MVLCTA

-56 RLDGALQEANVSAS
+56 RLDDALKEAQVSAS
-70 VLRNHMEADMMHD
+70 VLRNHLEADMMHD
-83 ALRADVLSSQLADDG
+83 ALRADVLASQLAGDA
-98 GSGVNVADVRKD
+98 GSGVDMAAVRKD
-110 LAEHTAL
+110 LAEHSEL
-117 FRKAIADNDALA
+117 FRKAIGANDALA
-129 TDPASRAA
+129 RDPASRAA
-137 LTDLKVPLDAYIKSA
+137 LEAVKAPLDTYIKSA
-152 SEMVDLAAGDRA
+152 DQMVALAASDRA

-172 FMKQFTTLEGAMS
+172 FMKQFSTLEDAMS
-185 QASDKIEAAS
+185 GASDQIEAAS
-195 TTAAVRAKSVARFS
+195 TAAAARAKSVALFS
-209 EMLMSIAVLAGVV
+209 EILMSIAVVAGVV
-222 FAGILIVISRAAI
+222 FAGGLVVISRAAI
-235 VRPILGLA
+235 VRPVLNLA
-243 SDMRRLAAGQN
+243 GDMRRLAAGQT

-262 RPDEIGE
+262 RADEIGE
-269 MAQSVEVFRQSGIER
+269 MAKSVEVFRQSGIDR
-284 ARLETEAAGFQQEL
+284 ARLEAEAAGFQQEL

-314 EQKSVVEIMAKGL
+314 EQKAVVDVMAKGL
-327 AGLAGG
+327 ASLAGG
-333 DLSTRIAAQVASDY
+333 DLSARIAVQVASDY

-358 SGLEDA
+358 AGLEDA
-364 IRTISGVASQI
+364 IRTISDVASQI
-375 GSGTQEIAQ
+375 GSGTDEIAQ

-421 TRATTEVAS
+421 TRATIEVAS
-430 ARSDAE
+430 ARTDAE
-436 RSGQVVG
+436 RSGQVVD
-443 QAVAAMSAIEDSSRQ
+443 QAVAAMGAIEDSSRQ

-502 ALAQRSADAAK
+502 ALAQRSAEAAK

-526 GTGVD
+526 DAGVT
-531 LVGQTGEALDRI
+531 LVGQTGEALGRI

-613 KVGGERADM
+613 RIGGDAHPQLRKAG
-622 RRETRLAS
+622 

>member
-1 MTKTA
+1 
-6 LTPLNES
+6 
-13 VHKQNRAQ
+13 
-21 GLQMLRTINH
+21 MLRTINH
-31 KVMGAGAAV
+31 KVIGAGAAV
-40 MVLCTT
+40 MVLCTAS
-46 CAGAGLWSTT
+46 AGAGLWSTT
-56 RLDGALQEANVSAS
+56 RLDTALQDANVSAG

-83 ALRADVLSSQLADDG
+83 ALRADVLSSQLAGDAS
-98 GSGVNVADVRKD
+98 SGIMIDDVRKD
-110 LAEHTAL
+110 LADHTQI
-117 FRKAIADNDALA
+117 FRKSIADNDALA
-129 TDPASRAA
+129 KDPASRAA
-137 LTDLKVPLDAYIKSA
+137 LAKVKAPLDTYIKSA
-152 SEMVDLAAGDRA
+152 NAMVDLAAADHA

-172 FMKQFTTLEGAMS
+172 FMQQFTTLEGAMS
-185 QASDKIEAAS
+185 EASDQIEAAS
-195 TTAAVRAKSVARFS
+195 TAAAARAKSVALFS
-209 EMLMSIAVLAGVV
+209 EILMTAAVVAGVI
-222 FAGILIVISRAAI
+222 FAGILIIISRAAI
-235 VRPILGLA
+235 VRPVLNLA
-243 SDMRRLAAGQN
+243 GDMRRLAAGQN

-262 RPDEIGE
+262 RADEIGE
-269 MAQSVEVFRQSGIER
+269 MAKSVEVFRQSGIER
-284 ARLETEAAGFQQEL
+284 ARLEAEAAGFQQEL

-306 AAFEVAGR
+306 AAFEAAGR
-314 EQKSVVEIMAKGL
+314 EQQAVVEVMAKGL
-327 AGLAGG
+327 SSLAGG

-347 AALKNDFNAAA
+347 AALKADFNAAA
-358 SGLEDA
+358 AGLEDA
-364 IRTISGVASQI
+364 IRTISSVAGQI

-421 TRATTEVAS
+421 TRATSEVAS
-430 ARSDAE
+430 ARTDAE

-443 QAVAAMSAIEDSSRQ
+443 QAVAAMGAIEDSSRQ

-502 ALAQRSADAAK
+502 ALAQRSAEAAK

-526 GTGVD
+526 DAGVS
-531 LVGQTGEALDRI
+531 LVGQTGEALNRI

-613 KVGGERADM
+613 KVGGGERSEL
-622 RRETRLAS
+622 RRAG

>member
-1 MTKTA
+1 
-6 LTPLNES
+6 
-13 VHKQNRAQ
+13 
-21 GLQMLRTINH
+21 MLRTINH

-40 MVLCTT
+40 MVLCTAS
-46 CAGAGLWSTT
+46 AGAGLWSTT
-56 RLDGALQEANVSAS
+56 RLDGALRDANVSAA

-83 ALRADVLSSQLADDG
+83 ALRADVLSSQLAGDAS
-98 GSGVNVADVRKD
+98 SGIAVDDVRKD
-110 LAEHTAL
+110 LAEHTQI
-117 FRKAIADNDALA
+117 FRKAIADNDTLA

-137 LTDLKVPLDAYIKSA
+137 LAEIKAPLDTYIKSA
-152 SEMVDLAAGDRA
+152 GQMVDLAGADHA
-164 QAVAAMPG
+164 AAVAAMPD
-172 FMKQFTTLEGAMS
+172 FMKQFSTLEGAMS
-185 QASDKIEAAS
+185 DASDKIEAAS
-195 TTAAVRAKSVARFS
+195 TAAAARAKSVALFS
-209 EMLMSIAVLAGVV
+209 EILMTIAVLAGVV

-235 VRPILGLA
+235 VRPVLTLA
-243 SDMRRLAAGQN
+243 GDMRRLAAGQN

-262 RPDEIGE
+262 RADEIGE
-269 MAQSVEVFRQSGIER
+269 MAKSVEVFRQSGLER
-284 ARLETEAAGFQQEL
+284 ARLEAQAAGFQQEL

-314 EQKSVVEIMAKGL
+314 EQKAVVDVMAKGL
-327 AGLAGG
+327 SSLAGG

-358 SGLEDA
+358 AGLEDA

-430 ARSDAE
+430 ARTDAE

-443 QAVAAMSAIEDSSRQ
+443 QAVAAMGAIEDSSRQ

-502 ALAQRSADAAK
+502 ALAQRSAEAAK

-526 GTGVD
+526 GAGVD
-531 LVGQTGEALDRI
+531 LVGQTGEALNRI

-613 KVGGERADM
+613 KTGGGERPAM
-622 RRETRLAS
+622 RMAS

>member
-1 MTKTA
+1 
-6 LTPLNES
+6 
-13 VHKQNRAQ
+13 
-21 GLQMLRTINH
+21 MLRTINH

-40 MVLCTT
+40 MMLCTAS
-46 CAGAGLWSTT
+46 AGAGLWSTT
-56 RLDGALQEANVSAS
+56 RLDRALQDANVSAA

-83 ALRADVLSSQLADDG
+83 ALRADVLSSQLAGDA
-98 GSGVNVADVRKD
+98 GSGIAIDDVRKD
-110 LAEHTAL
+110 LTEHVANFREAITA
-117 FRKAIADNDALA
+117 NDALA
-129 TDPASRAA
+129 NDPASRAA
-137 LTDLKVPLDAYIKSA
+137 LAELKTPLAVYIKSA
-152 SEMVDLAAGDRA
+152 SQMVDLAATDRA
-164 QAVAAMPG
+164 QAIAAMPD

-195 TTAAVRAKSVARFS
+195 TAAAARAKSVALFS
-209 EMLMSIAVLAGVV
+209 EILMTVAVLAGVV
-222 FAGILIVISRAAI
+222 FAAILIVISRAAI
-235 VRPILGLA
+235 VRPVLNLA

-262 RPDEIGE
+262 RADEIGE
-269 MAQSVEVFRQSGIER
+269 MAKSVEVFRRSGIER
-284 ARLETEAAGFQQEL
+284 ARLEAEAADFQQEL

-306 AAFEVAGR
+306 AAFELAGR
-314 EQKSVVEIMAKGL
+314 EQQAVVEVMAKGL
-327 AGLAGG
+327 SGLASG

-358 SGLEDA
+358 AGLEDA
-364 IRTISGVASQI
+364 IRTISGVAGQI

-384 ASNDLSRRTEQQAA
+384 ASSDLSRRTEQQAA

-421 TRATTEVAS
+421 ARATTEVAS
-430 ARSDAE
+430 ARTDAE

-443 QAVAAMSAIEDSSRQ
+443 QAVTAMGAIEDSSRQ

-502 ALAQRSADAAK
+502 ALAQRSAEAAK

-520 TSSQQV
+520 TSSRQV
-526 GTGVD
+526 GAGVD
-531 LVGQTGEALDRI
+531 LVGQTGEALSRI

-613 KVGGERADM
+613 KIGGG
-622 RRETRLAS
+622 REDLRMAS